1 MLEAKIFICRCLKW
15 VLQPYANA
23 PCLMT
28 MTDPLKHFHTSHSIL
43 SEYFYS
49 HHFYGTTVVK
59 YVESVFCC
67 LSSLH
72 DVDWYRSKVSYF
84 HPVNTAPTLILDF
97 NTAAFWVT
105 GFYLLAAY
113 LIHWRIQEGG
123 GGHQGRSNFFYFS
136 CSFRQKS

>member
-1 MLEAKIFICRCLKW
+1 MLEAKIFIYRCLKW
-15 VLQPYANA
+15 VLQPYDTA

-28 MTDPLKHFHTSHSIL
+28 TRDLLKHFHTSHSIL

-49 HHFYGTTVVK
+49 HHFYRTIVVK
-59 YVESVFCC
+59 CIESVFRC

-84 HPVNTAPTLILDF
+84 YPVNTAPTLILDF
-97 NTAAFWVT
+97 ITAAFWAT

-113 LIHWRIQEGG
+113 LMHWRIQR
-123 GGHQGRSNFFYFS
+123 GHQGRSNFFYFLAV
-136 CSFRQKS
+136 FGKNLDK